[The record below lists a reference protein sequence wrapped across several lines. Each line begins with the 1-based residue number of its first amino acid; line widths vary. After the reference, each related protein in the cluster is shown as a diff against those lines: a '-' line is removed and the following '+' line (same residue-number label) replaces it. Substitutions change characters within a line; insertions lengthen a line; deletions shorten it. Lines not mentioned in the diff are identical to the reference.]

1 MPTLCFTGMDKK
13 EEASLKQLFSDAN
26 ARLGGEWNLVAEAQA
41 KVVIV
46 DMESIY
52 GHMTWLKAQSSG
64 KYIIGISSRSE
75 SEAEHVLLRPVT
87 AESLSEA
94 LRQASGGGHVT
105 NRAAITGSHPAV
117 GPTTTGSH
125 PAVGA
130 TPPPPAPEPPRV
142 PVFQAPPAAPLE
154 APRPTPAPEPPSAP
168 PRRMA
173 PAQRDPVMWD
183 YLQPGGLPSPS
194 RIEVEGVPALV
205 IDPRTDSYIG
215 GPTLKPYIPY
225 CELGTLR
232 ADRWQTL
239 SGAEVNKHLT
249 GTNVMQPLA
258 RLRWLYALIQGHGEL
273 APGYDPDSRFR
284 LTKWPKTEREFP
296 KHMRIATTMMQ
307 APGTPA
313 EIAIKSDTPLADVN
327 DFINASLETG
337 YAEALN
343 TPPAGPAPP
352 PKGGGGLLGRLRGTR

>member
-1 MPTLCFTGMDKK
+1 MDRA
-13 EEASLKQLFSDAN
+13 EEAKLKLLFSEAN
-26 ARLGGEWNLVAEAQA
+26 EWLGGDWNLVSEAQA
-41 KVVIV
+41 KVIIV
-46 DMESIY
+46 DMDSIY
-52 GHMTWLKAQSSG
+52 GHMTWLKAHNSG
-64 KYIIGISSRSE
+64 KYIIAISSRPE
-75 SEAEHVLLRPVT
+75 SEAEHVLVRPVT
-87 AESLSEA
+87 AEA
-94 LRQASGGGHVT
+94 LVDALKKASAGHVT
-105 NRAAITGSHPAV
+105 NKAAITGSHPAV
-117 GPTTTGSH
+117 GATVTGSH
-125 PAVGA
+125 RAVGA
-130 TPPPPAPEPPRV
+130 AAPPPVPKASEPAPAPVHQTPPPVRVEAPRPPPAPEP
-142 PVFQAPPAAPLE
+142 APPP
-154 APRPTPAPEPPSAP
+154 P

-183 YLQPGGLPSPS
+183 YLQPGGLQAPS
-194 RIEVEGVPALV
+194 RLEADGVPALV

-232 ADRWQTL
+232 ADRWQAL
-239 SGAEVNKHLT
+239 SGADVNKHLT
-249 GTNVMQPLA
+249 GTNVQQPLS

-313 EIAIKSDTPLADVN
+313 EIAIKSDTPLPDVN

-337 YAEALN
+337 YAEVMNA
-343 TPPAGPAPP
+343 PPSGPSSP